1 MDRGNMFERLERI
14 IGKEKVESINK
25 KRVLVIGLG
34 GVGGIAVETLIRNG
48 IKDIIIVD
56 NDKIDIT
63 NKNRQIIALD
73 SNIDK
78 YKTDAFEKRIL
89 DINKNAKV
97 TKITDF
103 IDDNN
108 IEKLFAYKPDYVI
121 DACDTINTKVLIIEE
136 CLKRNIK
143 FISSMGMGKKLDIS
157 KLEITEIQKTSYDKL
172 AKVIRKRL
180 RDDKVIGKVPVLS
193 SKEVPINTKDVIGS
207 YSPVTMSAGIYLADY
222 IIKEIIK
229 DND

>member
-1 MDRGNMFERLERI
+1 MFERLERI
-14 IGKEKVESINK
+14 IGKDKLELLHN

-34 GVGGIAVETLIRNG
+34 GVGGMAVETLIRNG
-48 IKDIIIVD
+48 IEDIIIVD
-56 NDKIDIT
+56 KDTIDVT
-63 NKNRQIIALD
+63 NKNRQVIALD
-73 SNIDK
+73 STINMN
-78 YKTDAFEKRIL
+78 KTDAFEKRIL
-89 DINKNAKV
+89 DINSNTKV

-103 IDDNN
+103 INESN
-108 IEKLFAYKPDYVI
+108 IDKIFSYKPDYII
-121 DACDTINTKVLIIEE
+121 DACDTISTKILIIEE

-143 FISSMGMGKKLDIS
+143 FISSMGMGKKMDIS
-157 KLEITEIQKTSYDKL
+157 KLEITEISKTSYDKI

-193 SKEVPINTKDVIGS
+193 SKEQVIDTKEEIGS

>member
-1 MDRGNMFERLERI
+1 MFERLERI
-14 IGKEKVESINK
+14 IGKDKLDLIKS

-34 GVGGIAVETLIRNG
+34 GVGGMAVETLIRNG
-48 IKDIIIVD
+48 IEDIIIVD
-56 NDKIDIT
+56 KDTIDIT
-63 NKNRQIIALD
+63 NKNRQVIALD
-73 SNIDK
+73 STINM

-89 DINKNAKV
+89 DINSNVKV

-103 IDDNN
+103 ISDSN
-108 IEKLFAYKPDYVI
+108 IEKIFSYKPDYII
-121 DACDTINTKVLIIEE
+121 DACDTISTKIMIIEE
-136 CLKRNIK
+136 CLKRNVK

-157 KLEITEIQKTSYDKL
+157 KLEITEISKTSYDKI

-193 SKEVPINTKDVIGS
+193 SKEQVIDTKEEIGS
-207 YSPVTMSAGIYLADY
+207 YSPVTMSAGILLGDY

>member
-1 MDRGNMFERLERI
+1 MFERLERI
-14 IGKEKVESINK
+14 IGKDKLDLIKS

-34 GVGGIAVETLIRNG
+34 GVGGMAVETLIRNG
-48 IKDIIIVD
+48 IEDIIIVD
-56 NDKIDIT
+56 KDIIDIT
-63 NKNRQIIALD
+63 NKNRQVIALD
-73 SNIDK
+73 STINMN
-78 YKTDAFEKRIL
+78 KTDAFEKRIL
-89 DINKNAKV
+89 DINSNVKV

-103 IDDNN
+103 IKDSN
-108 IEKLFAYKPDYVI
+108 IEKIFSYKPDYII
-121 DACDTINTKVLIIEE
+121 DACDTISTKIMIIEE
-136 CLKRNIK
+136 CLKRNVR

-157 KLEITEIQKTSYDKL
+157 KLEITEISKTSYDKI

-193 SKEVPINTKDVIGS
+193 SKEQVIDTKEEIGS
-207 YSPVTMSAGIYLADY
+207 YSPVTMSAGIILGDY